1 VIPRRRGI
9 SKRSHVRAVGR
20 DLALAVSQTALT
32 ITMLAHQAWLMSDA
46 IARTFIRVYV
56 TRRHLLEWVTAA
68 QAKAGL
74 RLDLRGFYRRMGWG
88 IALAAVAAV
97 SLAAAGA
104 WTESG
109 VGWLSSLPE
118 RKSSFSDNGISL
130 EVNMAPG
137 TGVSFEREGA
147 WPSSSRATIR
157 MSSDNVNATG
167 NDYVPSEAFFPVSV
181 TFAFGEDFVS
191 MGFWPRVGLFFRH
204 LWSGFP
210 PSGIRL
216 TYAWGNAL
224 PVGSMYRL
232 WEEETVFVVAGPEEA
247 GKTISSTR
255 RLADDFNAAYGR
267 PPKGPVT
274 EVRVSASRPY
284 REKGPMRASIT
295 VRFPAAQ
302 E

>member
-1 VIPRRRGI
+1 MRNP
-9 SKRSHVRAVGR
+9 GR
-20 DLALAVSQTALT
+20 IAPFLLCFAALLASSGK
-32 ITMLAHQAWLMSDA
+32 I
-46 IARTFIRVYV
+46 F
-56 TRRHLLEWVTAA
+56 
-68 QAKAGL
+68 
-74 RLDLRGFYRRMGWG
+74 
-88 IALAAVAAV
+88 
-97 SLAAAGA
+97 AAGEGPGK
-104 WTESG
+104 WEETTSG
-109 VGWLSSLPE
+109 QWRGPLPE
-118 RKSSFSDNGISL
+118 RHVGTTDNGISV
-130 EVNMAPG
+130 EVTMSPG
-137 TGVSFEREGA
+137 TGVSYRRVGRWEPAPAALRFA
-147 WPSSSRATIR
+147 A
-157 MSSDNVNATG
+157 DNVNARG
-167 NDYVPSEAFFPVSV
+167 NDYLPGEAIFPASV
-181 TFAFGEDFVS
+181 TFVFGNDSLTLGAKE
-191 MGFWPRVGLFFRH
+191 RVVLFFQQ
-204 LWSGFP
+204 LSYGFT

-284 REKGPMRASIT
+284 REKGPVRASIT

>member
-1 VIPRRRGI
+1 MDRG
-9 SKRSHVRAVGR
+9 GR
-20 DLALAVSQTALT
+20 P
-32 ITMLAHQAWLMSDA
+32 
-46 IARTFIRVYV
+46 
-56 TRRHLLEWVTAA
+56 
-68 QAKAGL
+68 
-74 RLDLRGFYRRMGWG
+74 G
-88 IALAAVAAV
+88 IAACTLLVLAAVAAV

-216 TYAWGNAL
+216 TYAWGNRVPL
-224 PVGSMYRL
+224 GSMYRL
-232 WEEETVFVVAGPEEA
+232 RDEETVFVIAGSDQA
-247 GKTISSTR
+247 GKEISVVR
-255 RLADDFNAAYGR
+255 RLSEDFQAAYAR
-267 PPKGPVT
+267 APKGPVT
-274 EVRVSASRPY
+274 EVQVRAARPSG
-284 REKGPMRASIT
+284 ESGSIKA
-295 VRFPAAQ
+295 RLSLGFPSD
-302 E
+302 